1 MSQPD
6 KEKRIEIFH
15 EFLYYVFDSILI
27 PLLRCNF
34 YVTES
39 SKHKYRIFYFRH
51 DVWRCI
57 AEPATTALKGHLLEE
72 VKLQDALA
80 ILNSRKLGTSH
91 LRLVPKDA
99 ALRPIMNLRRR
110 ELLRGSQ
117 KILGSSINAIL
128 APVHSMFKMEKV
140 SKRRPELHGHNGSF
154 STADT
159 GTGAQPVLARVVHVI
174 RFRSLRET

>member
-6 KEKRIEIFH
+6 KEKRIELFY
-15 EFLYYVFDSILI
+15 EFLYYVFDSLLM

-34 YVTES
+34 YITES

-51 DVWRCI
+51 DVWKCI
-57 AEPATTALKGHLLEE
+57 AEPATTALKDNLLEE

-91 LRLVPKDA
+91 LRLVPKDST
-99 ALRPIMNLRRR
+99 LRPIMNLRRR

-117 KILGSSINAIL
+117 KVLGSSINSIL
-128 APVHSMFKMEKV
+128 APVHRMFVLEKV
-140 SKRRPELHGHNGSF
+140 SGPRPEPGPYGGS
-154 STADT
+154 
-159 GTGAQPVLARVVHVI
+159 
-174 RFRSLRET
+174 